1 MAKSPDQKNDKEQ
14 ENGNGLPRFA
24 KTILVPVAKPE
35 TAPQLIRLAL
45 RLLDK
50 ENGKITA
57 LVVAD
62 GEDNEGLSEAVEELQ
77 MIVDSFIAAELPVE
91 LQTVIAGSVSRGI
104 LDAARDYQAD
114 MLVIG
119 VQEKENRKVTLGSV
133 VENVAQA
140 ATCDVLIYRS
150 TNDVTPKRVLVTYR
164 GTTADTNAMTT
175 GILLAKATDSRFLPL
190 YVQRDYNANPRNE
203 RMSQQAFTLLE
214 GEYIRKEIIT
224 GHRPEERI
232 LSMLNKDDLLVM
244 GLWHKENF
252 DQQISSDLT
261 QTLLNR
267 APGPV
272 LLVSRVV
279 RKGTLGE
286 TIQRRLER
294 YSLQLTEVERNEL
307 VWQAQQNALAN
318 IDYLLMSL
326 LSALLASLGLLLN
339 STAVVIG
346 AMLVAPFMQPLAAFS
361 VGLIT
366 GMLPTTRR
374 AILTI
379 IEGAILALIISV
391 VAGFLSPFNT
401 PTAEMLARGTP
412 SFLDAFVAIAS
423 GLVAG
428 FATARKEIPVALAG
442 VAIAAA
448 LMPPITTVGLGLA
461 FNEWMLA
468 AGAGLLFVTNILFI
482 ILAESIV
489 FLWVGMRPGRRQES
503 VLGTR
508 IWWTLIGVF
517 MITVVGLLVSLGQR
531 ALDEARI
538 RDFLLQQFT
547 GAEYVSIDFSDT
559 SEAYEIV
566 FAVRAPDVI
575 TPEQVDEVKTALSE
589 EFDLPS
595 ERLVLSVSYEQL
607 VQASTDER
615 GRVLEVIQAV
625 LPDVSVSELAVA
637 RDDAGLTIEA
647 ELRAAQLLEAADV
660 DRLKD
665 ELETAFALP
674 VDLSVAVQQFFAVT
688 PQPSPT
694 PDDADTDAGDG
705 ADG

>member
-1 MAKSPDQKNDKEQ
+1 MAKSPDQKNNNKET
-14 ENGNGLPRFA
+14 ENGLPQFA
-24 KTILVPVAKPE
+24 KTILVPVSKPE

-50 ENGKITA
+50 ENGKVTA

-77 MIVDSFIAAELPVE
+77 LIVDSFIAAELPVE
-91 LQTVIAGSVSRGI
+91 LKTVIAGSVSRGI
-104 LDAARDYQAD
+104 LDAARDQQAD

-119 VQEKENRKVTLGSV
+119 VQDKASRKVKLGSI

-150 TNDVTPKRVLVTYR
+150 TNDVAPKRVLVTYR

-175 GILLAKATDSRFLPL
+175 GVLLAKATDSRFLPL

-203 RMSQQAFTLLE
+203 RMSQQAFSLLE
-214 GEYIRKEIIT
+214 GEYIRKEIIP
-224 GHRPEERI
+224 GNRPEERI

-252 DQQISSDLT
+252 DQQIQSDLT

-267 APGPV
+267 APGSV

-307 VWQAQQNALAN
+307 VWQAQQDALAN

-366 GMLPTTRR
+366 GMLSTTRR
-374 AILTI
+374 ALLTI
-379 IEGAILALIISV
+379 IEGTILALIISV
-391 VAGFLSPFNT
+391 VAGFLSLGDT

-412 SFLDAFVAIAS
+412 SFLDAFIAIAS

-448 LMPPITTVGLGLA
+448 LMPPITTVGLALA
-461 FNEWMLA
+461 FNEWLLA

-489 FLWVGMRPGRRQES
+489 FLWIGMRPGRRQES
-503 VLGTR
+503 KFGTR
-508 IWWTLIGVF
+508 VWWTLIVAF
-517 MITVVGLLVSLGQR
+517 MITVVSLLVSLGQR
-531 ALDEARI
+531 ALDEVEI
-538 RDFLLQQFT
+538 RDFLLSQFA
-547 GAEYVSIDFSDT
+547 GAEYVDIDFSDT
-559 SEAYEIV
+559 GEIYEIV

-575 TPEQVDEVKTALSE
+575 TPEKVDEVKAALSE

-595 ERLVLSVSYEQL
+595 DRLVLSVAYEQL
-607 VQASTDER
+607 VQATTDER
-615 GRVLEVIQAV
+615 GRVLEVIQAL
-625 LPDVSVSELAVA
+625 LPGVSVSELAVT
-637 RDDAGLTIEA
+637 REEGGLTIEA
-647 ELRAAQLLEAADV
+647 ELRTAELLDADDIERLKNELEA
-660 DRLKD
+660 
-665 ELETAFALP
+665 AFALP

-694 PDDADTDAGDG
+694 PDESDAGDDT
-705 ADG
+705 DG